1 MNFNNWLGVVHDSTD
16 THVYICCGDS
26 NIPRKSLFIGSR
38 GYPELKV
45 TGTHDLYAEIQSYKD
60 TCDLESMLKTF
71 DLSSIGGLTFD
82 ELGDLDDFT
91 NAPQSPA
98 DLLNVINR
106 GQVLF
111 DELPVNVRA
120 NFGHSLYNF
129 VDSFG
134 SADFLQKLSAAYGI
148 DTPEDNNTT
157 SEPVVSEPVVDIGN
171 TDTSVD
177 SNDTNI

>member
-1 MNFNNWLGVVHDSTD
+1 MIFSNWLGVVHDNTD

-26 NIPRKSLFIGSR
+26 NVPRKSLVIGSR

-45 TGTHDLYAEIQSYKD
+45 IGTHDLYAEIQSYRD
-60 TCDLESMLKTF
+60 TCDLESILKTF

-82 ELGDLDDFT
+82 ELGDLDDFI

-111 DELPVNVRA
+111 DELPVDVRSH
-120 NFGHSLYNF
+120 FGHSLYNF

-134 SADFLQKLSAAYGI
+134 SADFLQKLSTAYGI
-148 DTPEDNNTT
+148 DTSENNSIT
-157 SEPVVSEPVVDIGN
+157 SEPVVSEPVVDTVV
-171 TDTSVD
+171 TDTTID
-177 SNDTNI
+177 SNGTDI

>member
-1 MNFNNWLGVVHDSTD
+1 MIFSNWLGVVHDNTD
-16 THVYICCGDS
+16 THVYICSGDS
-26 NIPRKSLFIGSR
+26 NVSRKSLFIGSR

-45 TGTHDLYAEIQSYKD
+45 TGTHDLYAEIQSYRD

-120 NFGHSLYNF
+120 QFGHSLYNF
-129 VDSFG
+129 VDTFG
-134 SADFLQKLSAAYGI
+134 SADFLQKLSTAYGI
-148 DTPEDNNTT
+148 DTPKDDSITI
-157 SEPVVSEPVVDIGN
+157 EPVVSEPVVDIGN
-171 TDTSVD
+171 IDTPVNSD
-177 SNDTNI
+177 DTNI

>member
-1 MNFNNWLGVVHDSTD
+1 MRFSNWLGVVHDSTD

-45 TGTHDLYAEIQSYKD
+45 TGTHDLYAEIQSYRD
-60 TCDLESMLKTF
+60 TCDLESILKTF

-82 ELGDLDDFT
+82 ELGDLDDFV
-91 NAPQSPA
+91 NAPKSPA

-134 SADFLQKLSAAYGI
+134 SADFLQKLSSAYGI
-148 DTPEDNNTT
+148 DTSQDNNTS
-157 SEPVVSEPVVDIGN
+157 SEPIVSEPIVN
-171 TDTSVD
+171 TDNIDTSVD
-177 SNDTNI
+177 SNVTDI

>member
-1 MNFNNWLGVVHDSTD
+1 MKFSNWLGVVHDSID

-26 NIPRKSLFIGSR
+26 DVPRKSLVIGSR

-45 TGTHDLYAEIQSYKD
+45 IGTHDLYAEIQSYRD
-60 TCDLESMLKTF
+60 TCDLESILKTF

-82 ELGDLDDFT
+82 KLGELDDFI

-111 DELPVNVRA
+111 DELPVDVRA
-120 NFGHSLYNF
+120 KFGHSLYNF
-129 VDSFG
+129 VDTFG
-134 SADFLQKLSAAYGI
+134 SADFLQKLSSAYGI
-148 DTPEDNNTT
+148 DTIQDNNTS
-157 SEPVVSEPVVDIGN
+157 SEPVVSESVVDIGN
-171 TDTSVD
+171 IDTTVNSD
-177 SNDTNI
+177 DTNI

>member
-1 MNFNNWLGVVHDSTD
+1 MRFNNWLGVVHDSTD

-26 NIPRKSLFIGSR
+26 DVPRKSLVIGSR

-45 TGTHDLYAEIQSYKD
+45 VGTHDLYAEIQSYRD

-82 ELGDLDDFT
+82 ELGDLDDFI

-111 DELPVNVRA
+111 DELPVDVRA
-120 NFGHSLYNF
+120 KFGHSLYNF

-134 SADFLQKLSAAYGI
+134 SADFLQKLSTAYGI
-148 DTPEDNNTT
+148 DTSQDNNTS
-157 SEPVVSEPVVDIGN
+157 SEPVVSEPVVDTGN
-171 TDTSVD
+171 TDITVNSD
-177 SNDTNI
+177 DTNI